1 MDHGS
6 VHYILAQVNFVPG
19 TNDSAGQDP
28 TFLQWWNDRG
38 KEKYQGSNSSMKK
51 LLMLDM
57 MMGTPPLLLRA
68 IMNLRSLFLLEM
80 GRIETDHRMQLNSF
94 LHMEYEPWLTDLA
107 NVHVREYWKDQVPAG
122 KDMLSEWKAKML
134 IPSLAVTNMVKAN
147 IEAETAARYVFF
159 FSFAMKHN

>member
-1 MDHGS
+1 
-6 VHYILAQVNFVPG
+6 
-19 TNDSAGQDP
+19 
-28 TFLQWWNDRG
+28 
-38 KEKYQGSNSSMKK
+38 MKK